1 MNEAQT
7 FADYLASPEH
17 AGNAPL
23 VMAQAIA
30 ACRQN
35 RDSCQFK
42 IPPAPSADGP
52 TFTIAFADGSKA
64 VLELTGMRFLTVIKP
79 IAP

>member
-1 MNEAQT
+1 MTEAQA
-7 FADYLASPEH
+7 FANSLAAPEN

-42 IPPAPSADGP
+42 IPPAPSANSP
-52 TFTIAFADGSKA
+52 TFAIAFADGSKA
-64 VLELTGMRFLTVIKP
+64 VLELTGMRFLTVIEP
-79 IAP
+79 E